1 MHLRCYRVPVCE
13 FQTQPQFR
21 PPASIRAM
29 ASITQLL
36 LGLPASIRAPASI
49 WARPLYGH
57 IWYLNT
63 RGRRTSYPLQ
73 LCLSDCHTHKICPSR
88 LYTSPRTRLGPVGTL
103 HCVLGVRKNSVGRR
117 IRTKWKEQM
126 GLQHPA
132 MLISN
137 VYSRLALAS
146 PLSIIHWKKLIYD
159 LQVFGQFWQSALI
172 H

>member
-1 MHLRCYRVPVCE
+1 MHLRCCRVPVCE
-13 FQTQPQFR
+13 FQTQLQFR
-21 PPASIRAM
+21 PPASIRAL

-36 LGLPASIRAPASI
+36 LGLPDSIRAPASI

-73 LCLSDCHTHKICPSR
+73 LCLSDCHWHNICPSH

-103 HCVLGVRKNSVGRR
+103 HCVLGVRKK
-117 IRTKWKEQM
+117 IRGKNKNKMKRTM
-126 GLQHPA
+126 GLQHSA

-146 PLSIIHWKKLIYD
+146 LLSIIHWKKPIYD
-159 LQVFGQFWQSALI
+159 LQVFGQFWQSTLI